1 MTRRGLLVF
10 LVAGEPSGDALG
22 AGLMAALRRAAPGP
36 VAFAGVG
43 GERMGAEGLE
53 SLFPMSDLS
62 VMGLVEVL
70 PRARRLLR
78 RLRRTAAAARESRPD
93 AVVTI
98 DSPGFNLRLARRLR
112 GSGAPL
118 VHYVAP
124 SVWAWRPGRA
134 RAMAALYDRVLA
146 LLPFEPPFFE
156 RAGLKCV
163 HVGHPAAE
171 PEGPAPDAAA
181 FRARHGIPP
190 EAPLLAALPGSRGGE
205 VRRLLPVYLAA
216 IRLLRARVP
225 GLRLVAATTP
235 AVAGAAAAAA
245 WPIPPAL
252 VGDDEGRRA
261 AFAAADAAIAASGTV
276 TLELAA
282 ARTPMVV
289 CYRVAPVTYAALR
302 PLVKVDRYALA
313 NLVLGRRSVPEL
325 IQSRCTPK
333 AVAREAERLLVDSA
347 ARTAQI
353 AALAR
358 AVAALRGG
366 GGASPSDRA
375 ARAVLDAIGERRDV
389 GRRRVPDAAHHA
401 PGEGPGRIDPVLHR
415 GAGHDAPAPERLPR
429 RPVHPRLRRLRP
441 GGEPHGAGAH
451 A

>member
-1 MTRRGLLVF
+1 MTRRGLRVF

-62 VMGLVEVL
+62 VMGLAEVL

-112 GSGAPL
+112 GLDAPL

-134 RAMAALYDRVLA
+134 RTMAALYDRVLA

-171 PEGPAPDAAA
+171 PGPAPDAAA
-181 FRARHGIPP
+181 FRERRGIPP
-190 EAPLLAALPGSRGGE
+190 EAPLLAVLPGSRDGE
-205 VRRLLPVYLAA
+205 VRRMLPIYLAA
-216 IRLLRARVP
+216 VDRLRARVP
-225 GLRLVAATTP
+225 GLRLATATTP
-235 AVAGAAAAAA
+235 AVARAVAAAA
-245 WPIPPAL
+245 WPLPPES
-252 VGDDEGRRA
+252 VGDAEGRRA
-261 AFAAADAAIAASGTV
+261 AFAAADAAIATSGTV

-282 ARTPMVV
+282 ASTPMVV

-313 NLVLGRRSVPEL
+313 NLVLGRRAVPEL

-333 AVAREAERLLVDSA
+333 AVAREAGRLLVDSA

-358 AVAALRGG
+358 AVAALRGDG
-366 GGASPSDRA
+366 SGASPSDRA
-375 ARAVLDAIGERRDV
+375 ARAVLDAIGGRRDV
-389 GRRRVPDAAHHA
+389 G
-401 PGEGPGRIDPVLHR
+401 
-415 GAGHDAPAPERLPR
+415 
-429 RPVHPRLRRLRP
+429 
-441 GGEPHGAGAH
+441 
-451 A
+451 